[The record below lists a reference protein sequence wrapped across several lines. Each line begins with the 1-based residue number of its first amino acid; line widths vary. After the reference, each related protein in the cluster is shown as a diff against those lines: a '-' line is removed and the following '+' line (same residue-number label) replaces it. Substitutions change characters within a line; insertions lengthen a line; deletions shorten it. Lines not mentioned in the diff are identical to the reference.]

1 MNVQIIGTKKDFD
14 TQKALRFF
22 KERGFKP
29 QFRDVKEKSLSPGEL
44 VNITKSVQAEELVD
58 PESKEYKKRGYAY
71 MTFDPVEEI
80 LERPL
85 LMKMPVVR
93 SGGKATVGFRPEVWE
108 TWLYCQHG
116 NSVL

>member
-1 MNVQIIGTKKDFD
+1 MNIQIIGTKKDFD

-22 KERGFKP
+22 KERGMKP
-29 QFRDVKEKSLSPGEL
+29 QFRDLKEKALSPGEL
-44 VNITKSVQAEELVD
+44 RNITKSVPAEELVD

-93 SGGKATVGFRPEVWE
+93 SGGKAAVGYAPE
-108 TWLYCQHG
+108 TWEGWLDE
-116 NSVL
+116 NDAE